1 MYLYW
6 NISDQKLLA
15 KEIKDTHEAFL
26 MAKKYYKKYLKIY
39 FTVEAR
45 QDGKQEIFLQFFT
58 EVKKE
63 SKEYSVQLLKDTGT
77 KRYEGM
83 GILTIPLFMTIFC
96 TISVKNRI
104 FRPWNSKNNQI
115 SHSISIFYLDV

>member
-1 MYLYW
+1 
-6 NISDQKLLA
+6 
-15 KEIKDTHEAFL
+15 

-39 FTVEAR
+39 FTVEGR

-83 GILTIPLFMTIFC
+83 DILTIPLFMTIFC
-96 TISVKNRI
+96 TISVKKSY
-104 FRPWNSKNNQI
+104 FSSMK
-115 SHSISIFYLDV
+115 L